1 MQRKI
6 FFYWSDSLAHKLGGF
21 FLRLSVSR
29 LFIWKFWQSVQPG
42 VITPSD
48 TLYIID
54 KKRWKKWVFGY
65 ASVTVRKDEGIKIW
79 CRKMCRGLNAELKQ
93 IWYFEPAETLHIER
107 VREREKKA
115 RSGRDVREKKFLWED
130 LGLAQLLN
138 NQLRAETNSRRRG
151 VQRTRENEARSSR
164 LQTNGRSTF
173 AGLQQIESVWIFAE
187 EYIIRAKPD

>member
-1 MQRKI
+1 
-6 FFYWSDSLAHKLGGF
+6 
-21 FLRLSVSR
+21 
-29 LFIWKFWQSVQPG
+29 
-42 VITPSD
+42 
-48 TLYIID
+48 
-54 KKRWKKWVFGY
+54 
-65 ASVTVRKDEGIKIW
+65 
-79 CRKMCRGLNAELKQ
+79 MCRGLNAELKQ

-115 RSGRDVREKKFLWED
+115 RSGRDVREKKFLRED

-138 NQLRAETNSRRRG
+138 NQLRAETNSRRRD
-151 VQRTRENEARSSR
+151 QRARENEARSSR